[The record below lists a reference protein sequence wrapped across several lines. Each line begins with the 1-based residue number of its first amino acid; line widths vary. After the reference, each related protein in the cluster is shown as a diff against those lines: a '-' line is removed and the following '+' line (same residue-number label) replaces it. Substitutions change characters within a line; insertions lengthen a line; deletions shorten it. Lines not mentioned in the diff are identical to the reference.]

1 MADMNNNIRE
11 NSYKF
16 ECMFQSLR
24 KTKEHISLT
33 IAIHPNDVPRDLLAD
48 PIGARYM
55 AVLVRVGDDE
65 EIIPPPIQAAANRLV
80 QSAGMLCREEKFQQW
95 LVDSGCG
102 DEISEESASKYLRR
116 LLGINSRRQI
126 AEEDHVARHF
136 SQIRNIYE
144 SGQLLG
150 APDNAQVVF

>member
-1 MADMNNNIRE
+1 MHVPVFKE
-11 NSYKF
+11 NQRAYFSDHRYPPQR
-16 ECMFQSLR
+16 C
-24 KTKEHISLT
+24 
-33 IAIHPNDVPRDLLAD
+33 A
-48 PIGARYM
+48 ARP
-55 AVLVRVGDDE
+55 VDDNE
-65 EIIPPPIQAAANRLV
+65 EIIPPPLQAAANRLV
-80 QSAGMLCREEKFQQW
+80 QSAGMLCREQKFQKW

-136 SQIRNIYE
+136 GQIRNIYE